1 VRLRVGF
8 FGRAAP
14 VKGLDTIVGAV
25 HALAPSLGV
34 RLGVHALVN
43 SAEERV
49 CLERSRAAAGGDP
62 RIAFLAPVAVGAVI
76 DAMRD
81 YDVIALP
88 SRWLET
94 GPIVAMQ
101 ALAAGIPVLGS
112 SLGGLRELVTQDKT
126 GWLLPHD
133 DVAAWSRQLERLS
146 QHGAAAL
153 RFDLGDAPLIDEREV
168 ASRMHAFYG
177 ATP

>member
-1 VRLRVGF
+1 M
-8 FGRAAP
+8 
-14 VKGLDTIVGAV
+14 
-25 HALAPSLGV
+25 
-34 RLGVHALVN
+34 
-43 SAEERV
+43 
-49 CLERSRAAAGGDP
+49 
-62 RIAFLAPVAVGAVI
+62 

-112 SLGGLRELVTQDKT
+112 NLGGLRELIVPGKT

-133 DVAAWSRQLERLS
+133 DVAAWSRQLERLAAPD
-146 QHGAAAL
+146 AAAL
-153 RFDLGDAPLIDEREV
+153 RFNLDAAGLIDEREV
-168 ASRMHAFYG
+168 AARMHALYA